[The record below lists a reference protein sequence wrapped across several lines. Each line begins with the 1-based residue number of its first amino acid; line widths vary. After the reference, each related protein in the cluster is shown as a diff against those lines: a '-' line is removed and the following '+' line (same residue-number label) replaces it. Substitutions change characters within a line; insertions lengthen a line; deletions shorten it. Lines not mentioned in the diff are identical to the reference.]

1 MSTEHEDTAYNRS
14 TSASSDLTA
23 HREGS
28 ESSFTLGNG
37 GESDVTLTNKRIAII
52 GCGLAGVVTA
62 IALKKQGFEPT
73 LFDKVI
79 PPRPKPQ
86 QEPNESNYDGA
97 VHFGEVGGGVG
108 MDVITREIQA
118 NHPDYIPPLHVMRSD
133 LHGALMEEAH
143 ALGIKVRTGKK
154 IVNLEQHEDS
164 VTVYFDDGDSIT
176 SDLVIGADGIHSVTR
191 RLIFPD
197 SPKPVVCGTGWLGV
211 LQRGVAADGTLVDF
225 DQSIGIYANPLN
237 GTSVFQVR
245 SGKNYATFAVTERNI
260 ATPQKVVIMRIG
272 ARLDSP
278 NVVNCIQHAQRI
290 TRVSLYYLPDLPIL
304 HSGRVVLVG
313 DAAHGTLPTYGQGL
327 NQAFEDAG
335 TIGALFSH
343 FRGDYSQIYK
353 VYNQVRLDRVHKIN
367 GLSQKMWNRQR
378 HRGLGQCT

>member
-1 MSTEHEDTAYNRS
+1 
-14 TSASSDLTA
+14 
-23 HREGS
+23 
-28 ESSFTLGNG
+28 
-37 GESDVTLTNKRIAII
+37 
-52 GCGLAGVVTA
+52 
-62 IALKKQGFEPT
+62 
-73 LFDKVI
+73 
-79 PPRPKPQ
+79 
-86 QEPNESNYDGA
+86 
-97 VHFGEVGGGVG
+97 
-108 MDVITREIQA
+108 
-118 NHPDYIPPLHVMRSD
+118 MRSD

-143 ALGIKVRTGKK
+143 ALGIKVRTGMK

-164 VTVYFDDGDSIT
+164 VTVYFDDGNSIT

-260 ATPQKVVIMRIG
+260 ANSSEGRDNEDWRPSSTLPSDAAALAALVKSWG
-272 ARLDSP
+272 APSS
-278 NVVNCIQHAQRI
+278 VVNCIQHAQRI

-327 NQAFEDAG
+327 NQALEDAG

-343 FRGDYSQIYK
+343 FR
-353 VYNQVRLDRVHKIN
+353 
-367 GLSQKMWNRQR
+367 
-378 HRGLGQCT
+378 